1 MRFQKDLLLIRLV
14 IGLVFLNIDIDHAD
28 AMAFHTEF
36 PLATATETT
45 YDFKN
50 DPFLIDWTFRTETP
64 VEEIAEPAQMSKE
77 DKLLAHWKAKQGHL
91 WTALPEG
98 QFTINA
104 SAYTAAADECGKSD
118 GVTASG
124 IKVAEKR
131 TLACPP
137 NFPFGTKIAI
147 EGMGEFRCEDRGGA
161 IKGNKIDIYMETKK
175 EAFSFGRRN
184 LIAQVVK

>member
-1 MRFQKDLLLIRLV
+1 MRFQKGFLAARI
-14 IGLVFLNIDIDHAD
+14 IISLVFLNTA
-28 AMAFHTEF
+28 ANNAEAAAFSSEL
-36 PLATATETT
+36 PLISSDSQ
-45 YDFKN
+45 YNFLN
-50 DPFLIDWTFRTETP
+50 DPFLLEWTFRTE
-64 VEEIAEPAQMSKE
+64 EPAVAALPESMTHE
-77 DKLLAHWKAKQGHL
+77 DKVLARWKEKQARL

-118 GVTASG
+118 GITASG
-124 IKVAEKR
+124 LKVAEKR

-147 EGMGEFRCEDRGGA
+147 EGMGEYRCEDRGGA

>member
-14 IGLVFLNIDIDHAD
+14 IGLVFLNIDITDAN
-28 AMAFHTEF
+28 AMAFHTEL
-36 PLATATETT
+36 PLATTVKTA

-50 DPFLIDWTFRTETP
+50 DPFLIDWTFRTEDT
-64 VEEIAEPAQMSKE
+64 EQAIEPAQMSKE
-77 DKLLAHWKAKQGHL
+77 DKLLAHWKEKQAHL

-124 IKVAEKR
+124 IKVTEKR

>member
-14 IGLVFLNIDIDHAD
+14 IGLVFLNIDISDVN
-28 AMAFHTEF
+28 AMTFHEEL
-36 PLATATETT
+36 PLVQTT
-45 YDFKN
+45 TGYDFKN
-50 DPFLIDWTFRTETP
+50 DPFLLEWTFRTEDIKA
-64 VEEIAEPAQMSKE
+64 VAEPAPQSKE
-77 DKLLAHWKAKQGHL
+77 DKLLAHWKEKQARL

-118 GVTASG
+118 GITASG

-147 EGMGEFRCEDRGGA
+147 EGLGEYRCEDRGGA
-161 IKGNKIDIYMETKK
+161 IKGNHIDIYMQTKK